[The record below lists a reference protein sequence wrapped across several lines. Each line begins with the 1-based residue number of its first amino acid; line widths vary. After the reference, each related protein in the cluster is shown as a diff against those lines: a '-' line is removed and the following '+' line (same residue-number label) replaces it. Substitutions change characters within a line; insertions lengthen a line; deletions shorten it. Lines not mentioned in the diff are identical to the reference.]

1 VSVDADGFR
10 GLLGIAPD
18 GKLALLES
26 LLAGDSSLEGLVGAS
41 ALPRRDVEEFT
52 AALGLGDPA
61 SDADRDAC
69 RKLLSEYRAS
79 RARVRPQD
87 EAAAERA
94 AAELIAGV
102 PAPRKR
108 FDHVQA
114 TPGTLVRRVAWLT
127 SRFDLSGRSVLFVGD
142 HDLTSLL
149 LARVVPDAQLS
160 VADIDEDLL
169 AYIDARGGGRVRC
182 AWADFRCGL
191 PPAFEQAADVVF
203 TDPPYTPEG
212 LGLFLSRSV
221 SALSGRDPG
230 GRIVVAYGH
239 SRRRPDLGLAA
250 QREIARQ
257 DLVIDAMLPG
267 FSRYAGAQAVGSASD
282 LYCLQ
287 PAPAAFR
294 RGGAARLAGI
304 YTHGEQ
310 SVESGAAN
318 AADLIPLLAR
328 ITLSGT
334 ADPAAV
340 GVVAAD
346 PGTARGFVL
355 SVSLA
360 KLLADGVHPS
370 VTGRAGEI
378 VADLR
383 DDPGP
388 WLLRVMLALNAQ
400 RAVFVVPR
408 RHEALQRLMEGAPE
422 WNLLR
427 AKFASVSPAPVGDL
441 VAVRCVL
448 APDPSGTRASGS
460 DPGMTGGAP
469 DAPADPGLALTR
481 FVARRAH
488 GRLRNVWRE
497 GLVEA
502 SGGALTKRQAADL
515 AAEHAGDR
523 SADLALRLI
532 DVPAAHLRD
541 LSAALRASA
550 EAV

>member
-1 VSVDADGFR
+1 VSVDADGLR
-10 GLLGIAPD
+10 GLLGVAPD
-18 GKLALLES
+18 GKLTVLES
-26 LLAGDSSLEGLVGAS
+26 LLAGDSSLEDLVGAS
-41 ALPRRDVEEFT
+41 GLPRRDVEEFT
-52 AALGLGDPA
+52 VALGLGAPA
-61 SDADRDAC
+61 SDADRHSG
-69 RKLLSEYRAS
+69 RKLLAEYRAS
-79 RARVRPQD
+79 RARVRPED
-87 EAAAERA
+87 EPDLERA

-127 SRFDLSGRSVLFVGD
+127 SRFDLSGRGVLFAGD

-149 LARVVPDAQLS
+149 LARVVPDAELT

-182 AWADFRCGL
+182 AWTDFRCGL
-191 PPAFEQAADVVF
+191 PPALAQSADVVF

-212 LGLFLSRSV
+212 LGLFLIRSV
-221 SALSGRDPG
+221 TALSRRDPG

-294 RGGAARLAGI
+294 RAGAATTAGI

-310 SVESGAAN
+310 SVESGAVN

-328 ITLSGT
+328 ITSSGT

-340 GVVAAD
+340 GVVAPD
-346 PGTARGFVL
+346 PGTARGFAL

-370 VTGRAGEI
+370 VTGRVSEI

-388 WLLRVMLALNAQ
+388 WLLRAMLGLNAQ
-400 RAVFVVPR
+400 RALFVVPR
-408 RHEALQRLMEGAPE
+408 RHEALRRLAEGAPE
-422 WNLLR
+422 WDLLR
-427 AKFASVSPAPVGDL
+427 AKFASLSQVPVGDL

-448 APDPSGTRASGS
+448 ADDTAEE
-460 DPGMTGGAP
+460 
-469 DAPADPGLALTR
+469 PGLALTR

-497 GLVEA
+497 GLVDV
-502 SGGALTKRQAADL
+502 SGGTLTKRQAADL
-515 AAEHAGDR
+515 AAARAGDR

-532 DVPAAHLRD
+532 DIPAVHFED
-541 LSAALRASA
+541 LYAALRASA